1 MRTLLEAA
9 IIALGAWLCLSP
21 VALGYAEPI
30 AIVLSVGMGVLSVVC
45 ACIGLR
51 SKTVQ
56 INFMVLVAAGLCFA
70 VWGLVGS
77 LGLAWINGVNEV
89 IVGLLIACLSAICL
103 PLQLDVEKASF
114 YNRGGSDLASISK
127 MSEKKGNLLA
137 KTVLLGS
144 MPETIFIRPEELCKL
159 LSLMDFQVVAKLPG
173 MLFEGWKRNRV
184 SSEEK

>member
-21 VALGYAEPI
+21 LALGYAEPI
-30 AIVLSVGMGVLSVVC
+30 AIALSVGMGVLSVVC

-89 IVGLLIACLSAICL
+89 IVGLLIPAFRPSACHC
-103 PLQLDVEKASF
+103 
-114 YNRGGSDLASISK
+114 
-127 MSEKKGNLLA
+127 
-137 KTVLLGS
+137 
-144 MPETIFIRPEELCKL
+144 
-159 LSLMDFQVVAKLPG
+159 SLMSKRRASTTEADRILPA
-173 MLFEGWKRNRV
+173 
-184 SSEEK
+184 